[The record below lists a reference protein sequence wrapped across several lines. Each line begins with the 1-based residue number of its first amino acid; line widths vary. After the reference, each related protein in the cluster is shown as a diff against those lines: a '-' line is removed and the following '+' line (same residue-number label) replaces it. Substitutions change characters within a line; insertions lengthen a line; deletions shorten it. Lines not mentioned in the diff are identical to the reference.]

1 MLLVKS
7 REYKLMLDQR
17 SFRDWKEGAE
27 RFWSEVKEFVEP
39 LGLKFTGSLGEP
51 KERTVEFLDTED
63 HTIRANGYVLRRR
76 VKKSGKGEYTLKYR
90 TEDRYEAAG
99 ADVSTNPPGDK
110 VKFEE
115 DIAPP
120 FRSRYSHSSK
130 IDQADDAPDSLGQA
144 AKLFP
149 ALGQLRRDGMTCPPS
164 TRLSAVNGIR
174 AFERVLEEKGL
185 DLLGQ
190 KIDVALILWSNG
202 PTGRPLVAEFSF
214 RYPAEKDDGGEP
226 GGNEKDFTA
235 SLSRNARKLF
245 STLQRMDWAHP
256 QAMTKTEYV
265 YRSTSE
271 TAASD

>member
-17 SFRDWKEGAE
+17 SFREWEEGAK
-27 RFWSEVKEFVEP
+27 RFWDEVKEFVVP
-39 LGLKFTGSLGEP
+39 LGLNFTGSLGGV

-76 VKKSGKGEYTLKYR
+76 VKKNGKAEYTLKYR

-99 ADVSTNPPGDK
+99 ADISTQLPGNEA
-110 VKFEE
+110 KFEE

-120 FRSRYSHSSK
+120 FRSRYSHSNK
-130 IDQADDAPDSLGQA
+130 FDDSGAVPDSLGKA
-144 AKLFP
+144 ARLFP
-149 ALGQLRRDGMTCPPS
+149 ALGQLRRDGMVCPPS
-164 TRLSAVNGIR
+164 TPLTAVNGIR

-214 RYPAEKDDGGEP
+214 RYPAKKDDDGDSDD
-226 GGNEKDFTA
+226 NEESFTA
-235 SLSRNARKLF
+235 PLSRNARRLF

-271 TAASD
+271 TAAGD